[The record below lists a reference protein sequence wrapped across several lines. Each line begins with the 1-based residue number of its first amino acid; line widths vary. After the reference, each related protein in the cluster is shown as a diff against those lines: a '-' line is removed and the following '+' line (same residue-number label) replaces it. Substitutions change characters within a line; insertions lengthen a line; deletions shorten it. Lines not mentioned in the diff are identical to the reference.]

1 MVKLRRLSQSSPALL
16 YRIVKRYFSV
26 SPYLKPNRLQDIIGA
41 LQIMGSYREYKM
53 TIEEWKEII
62 ENDPL
67 SAESWRAVFTE
78 HPEFF
83 RKNDKDLFSLMWR
96 KGMPHQG
103 GSRAPLSGDQTKALL
118 DVALD
123 FHSKAQ
129 EERRDRRWW
138 IPILAAIMAFVGA
151 VVGGYLKSRT

>member
-1 MVKLRRLSQSSPALL
+1 M
-16 YRIVKRYFSV
+16 

-53 TIEEWKEII
+53 EIDDWKEII

-67 SAESWRAVFTE
+67 SAQSWRNVFTE

-96 KGMPHQG
+96 KGMPHQQN
-103 GSRAPLSGDQTKALL
+103 SRAPLSGDQTKALL
-118 DVALD
+118 DVALE
-123 FHSKAQ
+123 FHAKAQ
-129 EERRDRRWW
+129 EDRRDKRWA
-138 IPILAAIMAFVGA
+138 IPILAAIIGFLGA
-151 VVGGYLKSRT
+151 VLGAFLKS